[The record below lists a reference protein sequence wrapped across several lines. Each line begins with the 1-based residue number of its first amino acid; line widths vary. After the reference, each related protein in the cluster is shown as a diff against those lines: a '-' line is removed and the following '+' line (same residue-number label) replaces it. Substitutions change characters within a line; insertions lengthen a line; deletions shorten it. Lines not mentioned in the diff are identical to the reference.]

1 MFSNLNTL
9 GSITLVGLII
19 GIVLYVLSMFMRK
32 GSSSRKG
39 MQVVALIV
47 LLVSVLGTCLN
58 IFGIVRF

>member
-1 MFSNLNTL
+1 MFSNLSTL
-9 GSITLVGLII
+9 GLII
-19 GIVLYVLSMFMRK
+19 GIVLFVLSMFMRK

-47 LLVSVLGTCLN
+47 LLVSVFGTFLN

>member
-9 GSITLVGLII
+9 GIITLVGLII

-39 MQVVALIV
+39 MQVAALIV
-47 LLVSVLGTCLN
+47 LLVSVFGTFLN